1 MDDKKT
7 IIVLLLFLIILL
19 AVNVTG
25 QCYENFTDELPFIKG
40 TDFIFIHIPKN
51 GGTSFCNKYLNK
63 QVGHVKAQEY
73 TIPQLK
79 KSVAIVRNPYSR
91 IISCYKYFKSDN
103 TFWTPIYGHPEHHEY
118 CKTHTFSEF
127 IDDIYNKS
135 LNMDI
140 HMTPQHVFLEKDGNI
155 YTKTVKL
162 ENLSDDFYKI
172 LNKKI
177 SIPVLNKS
185 SDFEVNMTEKDKEKI
200 YEIYKKDFLLFG
212 YKRN

>member
-1 MDDKKT
+1 
-7 IIVLLLFLIILL
+7 
-19 AVNVTG
+19 
-25 QCYENFTDELPFIKG
+25 
-40 TDFIFIHIPKN
+40 
-51 GGTSFCNKYLNK
+51 
-63 QVGHVKAQEY
+63 
-73 TIPQLK
+73 
-79 KSVAIVRNPYSR
+79 
-91 IISCYKYFKSDN
+91 
-103 TFWTPIYGHPEHHEY
+103 
-118 CKTHTFSEF
+118 
-127 IDDIYNKS
+127 
-135 LNMDI
+135 MDI

-212 YKRN
+212 Y